1 MIRVLIAE
9 DSVTARELLAAMLS
23 ADPDIEVIGMAKD
36 GREAVELTKALKPDL
51 VTMDIH
57 MPVMDGFEATKQ
69 IMIEAPT
76 PIIIVTASL
85 DVNDVKVSMEA
96 LRVGALALLD
106 KPALGA
112 GDFQAACARVVG
124 TAKAMAGVKVVRH
137 FAPRSSPLPPQAQS
151 TPTERPPQGR
161 VRLVA
166 IAASTGGPAALARI
180 FADLPGGFPVP
191 IVVVQHI
198 TKGFVAGMAT
208 WLNSSCPLQIRVA
221 QEGEALQPST
231 VYLAPD
237 DAHLGIDSHLR
248 TRLNHGDPI
257 NGFRPSATYTFQSV
271 AKVLGPSAVSVILTG
286 MGQDGVAGLAA
297 VKKAGGRIAAQ
308 DEASSVVFG
317 MPGAAIAQGL
327 ADRVL
332 PLAGVGDWLRAQVSG
347 S

>member
-23 ADPDIEVIGMAKD
+23 SDPEIEVIGLAKD
-36 GREAVELTKALKPDL
+36 GREAVALTRALKPDL
-51 VTMDIH
+51 VTMDIQ

-76 PIIIVTASL
+76 PIVIVTASV
-85 DVNDVKVSMEA
+85 DVNDVTVSMEA
-96 LRVGALALLD
+96 LRAGALALID

-112 GDFQAACARVVG
+112 GDFHAACARVIG
-124 TAKAMAGVKVVRH
+124 TVKAMAGVKVVRH
-137 FAPRSSPLPPQAQS
+137 FAPRNLTAPAQVLLE
-151 TPTERPPQGR
+151 ERPHGP

-166 IAASTGGPAALARI
+166 IAASTGGPAALARV
-180 FADLPGGFPVP
+180 FADLPGQFPAP
-191 IVVVQHI
+191 IIVVQHI
-198 TKGFVAGMAT
+198 ARGFLAGFAA
-208 WLNSSCPLQIRVA
+208 WLNGRCPLRVKA
-221 QEGEALQPST
+221 AEDGEILEPSG

-237 DAHLGIDSHLR
+237 DAHLGVDAQLR
-248 TRLNHGDPI
+248 ARLDHSGPV
-257 NGFRPSATYTFQSV
+257 NGFRPSATVMFHSV
-271 AKVLGPSAVSVILTG
+271 AKALGPAAAAVILTG

-297 VKKAGGRIAAQ
+297 MHAAGGRIAAQ

-332 PLAGVGDWLRAQVSG
+332 PLGNIGDWLMNQVSG